1 MEVATTRHAFTNN
14 LKDCSE
20 AVTKNK
26 KMRTNIKNNIL
37 SLFPLGRRKM
47 GLLLLLLTTTIVF
60 SQKEKPSDKKIDI
73 KTMAKN
79 HVRKGNDLYSQGQYA
94 NANKEYKKA
103 MVLNP
108 DYDKANYNFGN
119 TQFLQ
124 NKMKEAKEQYELVSK
139 TTKDKF
145 IRADASHNLGN
156 IAMQEKKYAEAVN
169 AYKESMRNNPN
180 DDETR
185 YNLALAQKLLKE
197 QQKKDDKK
205 KDDKKKDNKDKK
217 DKKKDDKKKED
228 DKKDQDKKDDKKKDQ
243 DEDKKDKKDEKKDE
257 KKDDK
262 GDKKDKKDKEEQQKP
277 KPKQS
282 KLSPEQVKQLLEAM
296 NKEEKKTQKKM
307 DAKKARG
314 KKVKQEKDW

>member
-14 LKDCSE
+14 LKDWSE

-37 SLFPLGRRKM
+37 SLFPLGRRNM

-145 IRADASHNLGN
+145 IKADASHNLGN

-205 KDDKKKDNKDKK
+205 KDNKDKK

-243 DEDKKDKKDEKKDE
+243 DEDKKDKKDE